1 MNHHGPGIA
10 HGMASLFLLLALAIG
25 LASCGGQPQSGSG
38 GSAQGSANTAKIEEC
53 SFFGRMTCKSRA
65 MFADAAEADAAAA
78 CFVTR
83 NVVGALVESC
93 GSPATPA
100 PKIAAK
106 RGGESF
112 VSVRLSWSDNSNNE
126 KGFVIERCDQTDV
139 QEDRGKKT
147 ASCNSGWILVATVAA
162 NVTRYVD
169 KSAGPNRTYL
179 YRVKAINDSGASGY
193 TNEALITAPAK

>member
-1 MNHHGPGIA
+1 
-10 HGMASLFLLLALAIG
+10 
-25 LASCGGQPQSGSG
+25 
-38 GSAQGSANTAKIEEC
+38 
-53 SFFGRMTCKSRA
+53 

-83 NVVGALVESC
+83 NVAGARVESC

-100 PKIAAK
+100 SKIAAK
-106 RGGESF
+106 RAGESF
-112 VSVRLSWSDNSNNE
+112 VSVRLSWSDNSKDE

-139 QEDRGKKT
+139 KEDRGKKT
-147 ASCNSGWILVATVAA
+147 ASCNGGWTLVATVAA

-169 KSAGPNRTYL
+169 KSAVPNRTYL
-179 YRVKAINDSGASGY
+179 YRVKAINDLGGSDY